1 MEGAQDICTIII
13 PILQGGKWKLRDA
26 EDGLEVRQRGGGGG
40 VGGLGFEL
48 GLSDPESPVLT
59 STLRCSLEL
68 KSVPST
74 LHSLRSGLHISSL
87 KVEKALGGKRLQGS
101 VQRFYEWSPV

>member
-1 MEGAQDICTIII
+1 M
-13 PILQGGKWKLRDA
+13 GGR
-26 EDGLEVRQRGGGGG
+26 
-40 VGGLGFEL
+40 GLGFGP

-74 LHSLRSGLHISSL
+74 PHSLRSGLHISSL
-87 KVEKALGGKRLQGS
+87 KVEKALGGERLQGS
-101 VQRFYEWSPV
+101 VQRFYD